1 MRVDKASLQS
11 LTANIFM
18 KTGFEEVHANTLAAH
33 LVLANLRGIDSHGVS
48 RVKTYTD
55 RIRSGMIAVDDDYRV
70 ERDLPSSCVI
80 DGNNQMGILLAT
92 DAIQLAV
99 KKAKATGIGIVGIR
113 HSNHCGMLADYVKYA
128 AENDC
133 VALATT
139 NAPPS
144 MAPWGGK
151 EPFFG
156 TNPLAYGFQSQ
167 MQSRLCLTWQRA

>member
-1 MRVDKASLQS
+1 MHAKKQALQALITEIFEKA
-11 LTANIFM
+11 
-18 KTGFEEVHANTLAAH
+18 GFKENQAVRLADH

-113 HSNHCGMLADYVKYA
+113 RSNHCGMLADYVKYA
-128 AENDC
+128 ADNDC

-144 MAPWGGK
+144 MAPLGGK
-151 EPFFG
+151 AAFFW
-156 TNPLAYGFQSQ
+156 NKS
-167 MQSRLCLTWQRA
+167 SRIWDSGRRCRTACF